1 MAMISDEGAREI
13 LERPWVVR
21 PQEWELRTTHNTVRG
36 VDRSWQVALG
46 VDGEEEGPT
55 ITTVYHP
62 SIAEEIVRLHNQALV
77 MRSFRTMENPV

>member
-1 MAMISDEGAREI
+1 MAAISDEQARAI

-21 PQEWELRTTHNTVRG
+21 PQEWELHTAHNTVRG
-36 VDRSWQVALG
+36 ADRSWQVALKA
-46 VDGEEEGPT
+46 DGEEEGPT
-55 ITTVYHP
+55 IVTVYHP